1 MVSCIEESTEVPH
14 ALLETVLQT
23 LVSPHKNEHPA
34 ATKLGQTLIKRFS
47 NLLQP
52 YVSQYL
58 VDLKEP
64 DAPSELKEHYNEL
77 IFELH
82 RISPSLIIT
91 VLPLLETELKATTV
105 SIFLS

>member
-1 MVSCIEESTEVPH
+1 MVSCIEESTEVPN

-23 LVSPHKNEHPA
+23 LVSPYKNEHPA
-34 ATKLGQTLIKRFS
+34 ATKLGQLLIKRFS

-52 YVSQYL
+52 IIAQYL

-64 DAPSELKEHYNEL
+64 DAQSELKDNYNEL
-77 IFELH
+77 IYELN

-91 VLPLLETELKATTV
+91 VLPLLETELKV
-105 SIFLS
+105 SFRYIVFL